1 MWLTHLPR
9 SPSVWLILLAFVLC
23 SGCSHHFGPAALQD
37 IGRYTTLQPGLSTK
51 ADVYQRF
58 GQPSDVLTNTEGTR
72 WSYIQVDMSIHGA
85 TFVPFVGLIAGGSNM
100 AVTSAMFYFDATGQY
115 QRVETSKESHYQN
128 MWAGMAG
135 VLTAGNTA
143 EARVRTEMHAE
154 GRLFDE
160 AAWKEGKAAR
170 ELR

>member
-1 MWLTHLPR
+1 
-9 SPSVWLILLAFVLC
+9 
-23 SGCSHHFGPAALQD
+23 
-37 IGRYTTLQPGLSTK
+37 
-51 ADVYQRF
+51 
-58 GQPSDVLTNTEGTR
+58 
-72 WSYIQVDMSIHGA
+72 
-85 TFVPFVGLIAGGSNM
+85 M